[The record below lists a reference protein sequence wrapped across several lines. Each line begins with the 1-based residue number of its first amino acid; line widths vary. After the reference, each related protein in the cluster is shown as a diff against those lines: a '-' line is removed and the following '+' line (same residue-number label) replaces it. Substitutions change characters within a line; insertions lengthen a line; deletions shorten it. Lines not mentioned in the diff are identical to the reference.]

1 MRTQGGNGSLSF
13 QSDSRLRELT
23 ELAILVRG
31 VAKQQYSVSQIAIIR
46 CTTLPLFVQLFFE
59 WSVLRRCTK
68 NGTCSSDRV
77 GTN

>member
-46 CTTLPLFVQLFFE
+46 CTTLPLFVRVFFHTYKLVSSTKMYQEWHLFI
-59 WSVLRRCTK
+59 
-68 NGTCSSDRV
+68 
-77 GTN
+77 